1 MTIRVST
8 NSEGGVTL
16 VKVDGW
22 FKTQD
27 VEEFVRLLNQV
38 NGKPAL
44 DLSELQSAD
53 RSAVE
58 VLRELIASGVSLRK
72 VSPYI
77 ELLLKT

>member
-8 NSEGGVTL
+8 NSEAGVTF

-22 FKTQD
+22 FKAED
-27 VEEFVRLLNQV
+27 VEEFVRLLNQM
-38 NGKPAL
+38 NSQPAL

-58 VLRELIASGVSLRK
+58 VLRELIASGVSLRR